1 MTTSTSQEGFLPS
14 HYRSKQE
21 FLASLPPWR
30 RLLSNLNWHPT
41 IDKKVERYAIEQRM
55 LRLRKED
62 ERLRNE
68 SEQRQNEELQR
79 EIAHEQRMQQ
89 LAKEDERLAE
99 RERRMLELDDKIA
112 ALWPS
117 SSSSSHQTPPPEGGS
132 PI

>member
-1 MTTSTSQEGFLPS
+1 MTTSTSPEGFLPS

-55 LRLRKED
+55 LRLRNENARED
-62 ERLRNE
+62 E
-68 SEQRQNEELQR
+68 
-79 EIAHEQRMQQ
+79 
-89 LAKEDERLAE
+89 
-99 RERRMLELDDKIA
+99 LDAKIA

-117 SSSSSHQTPPPEGGS
+117 STSSSHQTPPPEGDS
-132 PI
+132 PT

>member
-55 LRLRKED
+55 LQLRNEDEQLRKEDERLRKED
-62 ERLRNE
+62 ERLR
-68 SEQRQNEELQR
+68 
-79 EIAHEQRMQQ
+79 
-89 LAKEDERLAE
+89 KEDERLAE
-99 RERRMLELDDKIA
+99 LDRRMSELDAKIA

-117 SSSSSHQTPPPEGGS
+117 STSSSHQTPPPERDS
-132 PI
+132 PT

>member
-41 IDKKVERYAIEQRM
+41 IDKKVERYAIEQRL

-79 EIAHEQRMQQ
+79 EIAHEPRLLQ
-89 LAKEDERLAE
+89 LRKENA
-99 RERRMLELDDKIA
+99 REAELDAKIA

-117 SSSSSHQTPPPEGGS
+117 STSSSPQAPPPEGDS
-132 PI
+132 PT